1 MSINFELKTELL
13 ERGFIVANENTMRM
27 EYAQGSISHY
37 SKCAITLGHRTWGD
51 MANQWFYWVRYE
63 SFAESGQPEVDHHT
77 INEFYLAESNVA
89 DFLKGKGIYT
99 KAEIEERR
107 NNLRKRMRG

>member
-1 MSINFELKTELL
+1 MGINFALKADLL

-27 EYAQGSISHY
+27 EYAMGSIAHY
-37 SKCAITLGHRTWGD
+37 KKCAITLGHRTWGD

-77 INEFYLAESNVA
+77 INEFYVAESNVV
-89 DFLKGKGIYT
+89 DFLKDKGILSR
-99 KAEIEERR
+99 AEFETRVSRLRR
-107 NNLRKRMRG
+107 